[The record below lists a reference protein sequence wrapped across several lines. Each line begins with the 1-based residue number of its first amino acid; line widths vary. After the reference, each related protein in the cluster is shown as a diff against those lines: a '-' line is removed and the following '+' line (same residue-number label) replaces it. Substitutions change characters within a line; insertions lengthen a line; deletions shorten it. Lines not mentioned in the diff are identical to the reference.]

1 MAGWVLVVSL
11 LFSPGML
18 PADRPSHLYLNLI
31 PLCFGCSMISMK
43 GFAGWIDRQA
53 EVRGEEEMWLDCS
66 VLEIQKHSI
75 WIGVGFLRCFT
86 WISVSTEI
94 TLSMFTDPHV
104 YSWPACT
111 QYQYWFIQNTDNL
124 LEAAS
129 YLGWVSSGSI
139 HTRLWW
145 TENKNRL
152 WLTDWLKVLEWL
164 VDYHL
169 HYMTHNGSTD
179 DTNQKAAFS
188 TYLWYSKSLS
198 FVVWPGWKSTGWS
211 SVQRGQGTL
220 RYKGFLAKYNNSS

>member
-43 GFAGWIDRQA
+43 GFAGWIDRQT

-94 TLSMFTDPHV
+94 TLSMFTNPHV
-104 YSWPACT
+104 YSWPAYT

-152 WLTDWLKVLEWL
+152 WLTD
-164 VDYHL
+164 
-169 HYMTHNGSTD
+169 
-179 DTNQKAAFS
+179 
-188 TYLWYSKSLS
+188 SKS
-198 FVVWPGWKSTGWS
+198 
-211 SVQRGQGTL
+211 
-220 RYKGFLAKYNNSS
+220 